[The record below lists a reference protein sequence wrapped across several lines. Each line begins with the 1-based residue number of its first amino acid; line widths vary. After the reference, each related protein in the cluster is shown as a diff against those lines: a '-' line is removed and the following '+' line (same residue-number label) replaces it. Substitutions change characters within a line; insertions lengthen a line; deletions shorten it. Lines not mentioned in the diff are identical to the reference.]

1 MALAVEFFEVAI
13 MTSPTAEE
21 RLARIESKQLDCVEL
36 QKDRFTQIQA
46 SLATLDLKLETKFVS
61 QTEFKPVRNIV
72 YGMVGIIMISILAA
86 MINSIIRG

>member
-13 MTSPTAEE
+13 MTPPTAEE

-61 QTEFKPVRNIV
+61 QTEFRPVRNIV
-72 YGMVGIIMISILAA
+72 YGMVGIIMVAVLAA
-86 MINSIIRG
+86 VINSIIRG